1 MQYFLIVGCVV
12 LFISVVFLVIHIFS
26 LKREMRKM
34 REELMLTKDTHYNRI
49 LRVSLIDK
57 DLSALASQINENLD
71 FQKQLKFQS
80 ERAERRLKESVSDI
94 AHDLRTPL
102 TVIKG
107 NLKLIENNGE
117 ISERDMG
124 YIRICSERCDTMKA
138 MADDFFELSVLESDT
153 TPIKLEKVNATNLLM
168 EFVAENEAAIRE
180 RRLTPDIIFPEKS
193 VFIAADEAMFVR
205 ILGNLLNNV
214 VKYAQDSFII
224 KLEEIG
230 EEKCGLTFANAV
242 EKGRSIDTERL
253 FDRTYRADKA
263 RTGGGAGLGLYI
275 VKLLAEKQGASVK
288 AEMKDD
294 MLYMS
299 VIFEKRK
306 MSD

>member
-1 MQYFLIVGCVV
+1 MIYFFVCGCIA
-12 LFISVVFLVIHIFS
+12 LFILAVCFLIHIFS
-26 LKREMRKM
+26 LKKEMRKM
-34 REELMLTKDTHYNRI
+34 KDELRLTKDIHYNRVLKI
-49 LRVSLIDK
+49 SLIDK
-57 DLSALASQINENLD
+57 DLSELAAEINNNLD

-80 ERAERRLKESVSDI
+80 ERAEQRLKESVSDI

-107 NLKLIENNGE
+107 NLKLIENGGGL
-117 ISERDMG
+117 SERDMG
-124 YIRICSERCDTMKA
+124 YIRICFERCDTMKA

-153 TPIKLEKVNATNLLM
+153 TPVKLERINATNLLM
-168 EFVAENEAAIRE
+168 EFIVENEAVIRE
-180 RRLTPDIIFPEKS
+180 HNLTPDIIFPEKS
-193 VFIAADEAMFVR
+193 VFISADETMFIR

-214 VKYAQDSFII
+214 VKYANDSFII
-224 KLEEIG
+224 KLEEG
-230 EEKCGLTFANAV
+230 KEGKCKLIFSNFVGKERN
-242 EKGRSIDTERL
+242 IDTERL

-288 AEMKDD
+288 AEIKED
-294 MLYMS
+294 MLCMS
-299 VIFEKRK
+299 VIFDESK